1 MIVTKFEVAERQLLQ
16 AIKMFFNHDD
26 EISIHTLS
34 EAANQVFY
42 DIGGDFKVASMFRDS
57 QFVSKEV
64 KKTFLKH
71 WFKSRNFFKH
81 ADRDKYEKH
90 EFHEIYNHFSLLD
103 GANMHYKIKG
113 SMVPETLCLNV
124 WIAHAYPEMVLKGSF
139 YDQIVNSF
147 LSQQVELDPSKRWLI
162 HELICQLRSG
172 DVELDGVV
180 LEFGL

>member
-16 AIKMFFNHDD
+16 AVRMFFNHDD

-42 DIGGDFKVASMFRDS
+42 DIGGEFEVASMFRDS
-57 QFVSKEV
+57 QFLSKEV
-64 KKTFLKH
+64 KKTFLKN

-81 ADRDKYEKH
+81 ADRDKYETH
-90 EFHEIYNHFSLLD
+90 EFHEVYNHFSLLD

-124 WIAHAYPEMVLKGSF
+124 WFAHA
-139 YDQIVNSF
+139 
-147 LSQQVELDPSKRWLI
+147 
-162 HELICQLRSG
+162 LICSCQTRHSTKRIFYTKSYPNSAHQRLTNY
-172 DVELDGVV
+172 LDTER
-180 LEFGL
+180 LYATIYR